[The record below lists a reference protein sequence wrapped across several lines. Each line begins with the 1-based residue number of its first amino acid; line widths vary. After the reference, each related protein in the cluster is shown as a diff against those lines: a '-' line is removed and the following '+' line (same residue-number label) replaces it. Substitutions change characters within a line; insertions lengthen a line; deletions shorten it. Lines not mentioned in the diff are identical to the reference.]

1 MGLVDLISY
10 NYHVTENEGDAEE
23 IWLSG
28 ALGRLVADLTG
39 FGAISHSGVWEYLD
53 APNNKTMSNVEV
65 EEGELTSNVFY
76 GQYLFVRWLYDAY
89 GAATIASLMNSETT
103 GVDNIESATG
113 ETFEALLIKWQM
125 ALMSSHS
132 NPSQEGIDINT
143 TDFPPLSHPQVITAP
158 TVGMTPASG
167 DYYGANGYQTGID
180 IYGENIS
187 VKDGTTSNP
196 EVIDTLL
203 FESLDHYKFCIW
215 SGSLDLLKV
224 AILPKLYDL

>member
-28 ALGRLVADLTG
+28 ALGRLAADLTG

-89 GAATIASLMNSETT
+89 GAATIASLMNSRNH
-103 GVDNIESATG
+103 G
-113 ETFEALLIKWQM
+113 
-125 ALMSSHS
+125 
-132 NPSQEGIDINT
+132 
-143 TDFPPLSHPQVITAP
+143 
-158 TVGMTPASG
+158 
-167 DYYGANGYQTGID
+167 
-180 IYGENIS
+180 
-187 VKDGTTSNP
+187 
-196 EVIDTLL
+196 
-203 FESLDHYKFCIW
+203 CR
-215 SGSLDLLKV
+215 
-224 AILPKLYDL
+224 